1 MTVVPEG
8 SERMPSLCNLHQ
20 PKRPNCIFPDVQ
32 VQGNL
37 LSSSSVTKFHELRLT
52 ERVLRHH
59 RHAAKTR
66 PVLHSEIAQEEKDL
80 KKEEMGVEAE
90 EDQKEEEEEKRE
102 AADSKGNAKVS
113 KIWGGWRKGE
123 GGFKM

>member
-20 PKRPNCIFPDVQ
+20 PRRSNCIFPDVQ

-37 LSSSSVTKFHELRLT
+37 LASSGVTKFHELRLT

-66 PVLHSEIAQEEKDL
+66 PVLHSEIAHEEKEEGREKDL

-90 EDQKEEEEEKRE
+90 EDLKEEEKRE
-102 AADSKGNAKVS
+102 AADSKGKAKVS
-113 KIWGGWRKGE
+113 KICE
-123 GGFKM
+123 GG